1 MDTMKEE
8 NEKKD
13 QKVSKELQDTQN
25 KVDIR
30 NIPITRVGIK
40 DIKYPFNISD
50 RDGITQSTIGNFT
63 MSVGLPH
70 DVKGTHMSRFVKILE
85 DQDGS
90 VSIENFDNLVKNTTN
105 ILDSDSAY
113 ISVDFTYFKKKCA
126 PVSRVESLL
135 DYSINYTC
143 EVKNNLVNK
152 YLKVTVPVT
161 SLCPCSKNISDYGAH
176 NQRSHISA
184 HIRTEKTVWID
195 DVIEMLED
203 QASCQ
208 IYGLLKRPDEKYVTE
223 QAYDNPKFT
232 EDIIRDVAVT
242 LNKDDRITAYKI
254 ESENFESIHNHS
266 AYAYIEKDK
275 KKDIHNNKKNK
286 ISYLKFSQLHS
297 NFPG

>member
-1 MDTMKEE
+1 MDIIKEE
-8 NEKKD
+8 SKKKE

-25 KVDIR
+25 KVDVR

-40 DIKYPFNISD
+40 DIKYPFKIVD
-50 RDGITQSTIGNFT
+50 RDGVSQSTIGNFT

-90 VSIENFDNLVKNTTN
+90 VSIENFDQLVENTTN

-143 EVKNNLVNK
+143 EVKNNIANK

-176 NQRSHISA
+176 NQMSHISA

-275 KKDIHNNKKNK
+275 KKDIYNNKKSK

>member
-1 MDTMKEE
+1 MDIIKEE
-8 NEKKD
+8 SKKKD
-13 QKVSKELQDTQN
+13 QKALKELQDTQN
-25 KVDIR
+25 KVDVR

-40 DIKYPFNISD
+40 DIKYPFEISD
-50 RDGITQSTIGNFT
+50 RDGVPQSTIGNFT

-70 DVKGTHMSRFVKILE
+70 NVKGTHMSRFVKILE
-85 DQDGS
+85 DQDS
-90 VSIENFDNLVKNTTN
+90 SLSIKNFDSLVKNTTN

-143 EVKNNLVNK
+143 EVKNNVVNK

-242 LNKDDRITAYKI
+242 LNKDERITAYKI

-275 KKDIHNNKKNK
+275 KKDIHNNKKSK

-297 NFPG
+297 NCPG

>member
-1 MDTMKEE
+1 M
-8 NEKKD
+8 
-13 QKVSKELQDTQN
+13 
-25 KVDIR
+25 
-30 NIPITRVGIK
+30 
-40 DIKYPFNISD
+40 
-50 RDGITQSTIGNFT
+50 
-63 MSVGLPH
+63 
-70 DVKGTHMSRFVKILE
+70 
-85 DQDGS
+85 
-90 VSIENFDNLVKNTTN
+90 SIENFDSLVTNTKD
-105 ILDSDSAY
+105 ILESNSAY
-113 ISVDFTYFKKKCA
+113 ISVDFTYFKKKSA
-126 PVSRVESLL
+126 PVTHVESLL

-143 EVKNNLVNK
+143 EVKNNIINK

-223 QAYDNPKFT
+223 KAYENPKFT

-254 ESENFESIHNHS
+254 SLRILNLYIITQHMLLLKKTKKRMYITIKKVKYLTLNSLNFTQIFQV
-266 AYAYIEKDK
+266 A
-275 KKDIHNNKKNK
+275 
-286 ISYLKFSQLHS
+286 
-297 NFPG
+297 

>member
-1 MDTMKEE
+1 MDIIKEE
-8 NEKKD
+8 NKKKD
-13 QKVSKELQDTQN
+13 QKVSIELQDTQN
-25 KVDIR
+25 KVDVR

-40 DIKYPFNISD
+40 DIKYPFEISD
-50 RDGITQSTIGNFT
+50 RDKVPQSTIGNFT

-85 DQDGS
+85 DQNDS
-90 VSIENFDNLVKNTTN
+90 LSIENFDNLVKNTTDV
-105 ILDSDSAY
+105 LDSDSAY
-113 ISVDFTYFKKKCA
+113 ISVDFTYFKKKTA

-143 EVKNNLVNK
+143 EVKNNIINK

-161 SLCPCSKNISDYGAH
+161 SLCPCSRNISDYGAH

-223 QAYDNPKFT
+223 HAYDNPKFT

-242 LNKDDRITAYKI
+242 LNKDERITAYKI

-275 KKDIHNNKKNK
+275 KKDIHNNKKSK

-297 NFPG
+297 NFPV

>member
-1 MDTMKEE
+1 MDTIKEE
-8 NEKKD
+8 NNKKD
-13 QKVSKELQDTQN
+13 EKAAKVLQDTQN
-25 KVDIR
+25 KVDVR
-30 NIPITRVGIK
+30 NIPISRVGIK
-40 DIKYPFNISD
+40 DIKYPFKISD
-50 RDGITQSTIGNFT
+50 KSGEIQSTIGTFT

-85 DQDGS
+85 DQEDCI
-90 VSIENFDNLVKNTTN
+90 SIENFNDLVKNTTN
-105 ILDSDSAY
+105 ILSSDSAY
-113 ISVDFTYFKKKCA
+113 ISVDFTYFKKKVA

-135 DYSINYTC
+135 DYSVNFTC
-143 EVKNNLVNK
+143 EVKNNVVYK
-152 YLKVTVPVT
+152 YLKVVVPVT

-184 HIRTEKTVWID
+184 HIRTEETVWID

-275 KKDIHNNKKNK
+275 KKDTYNNKKSK

>member
-1 MDTMKEE
+1 MDIIKEE
-8 NEKKD
+8 NKSKDKTASKK
-13 QKVSKELQDTQN
+13 LQDTQN
-25 KVDIR
+25 KVDVR
-30 NIPITRVGIK
+30 DIPINRVGIK
-40 DIKYPFNISD
+40 DIKYPFQISD
-50 RDGITQSTIGNFT
+50 KNGNIQSTIGTFT

-85 DQDGS
+85 DQKDFI
-90 VSIENFDNLVKNTTN
+90 SIENFDQLVKNTTK
-105 ILDSDSAY
+105 ILSSESAY
-113 ISVDFTYFKKKCA
+113 ISVDFTYFKRKSA

-135 DYSINYTC
+135 DYSVNFTC
-143 EVKNNLVNK
+143 EVKNNIVNK
-152 YLKVTVPVT
+152 FLKVTVPVT

-184 HIRTEKTVWID
+184 HVRTEKTVWID
-195 DVIEMLED
+195 DIIEILEN

-232 EDIIRDVAVT
+232 EDIIRDLAVT
-242 LNKDDRITAYKI
+242 LNKDDRVTAYKI

-275 KKDIHNNKKNK
+275 KKDVHNSKKSK

>member
-1 MDTMKEE
+1 MDTFEDS
-8 NEKKD
+8 KKKGKGLSD
-13 QKVSKELQDTQN
+13 ELQDTQN

-30 NIPITRVGIK
+30 NISISRVGIK
-40 DIKYPFNISD
+40 DIKYPFDISD
-50 RDGITQSTIGNFT
+50 KDGVSQSTIGNFT
-63 MSVGLPH
+63 MSVGLP
-70 DVKGTHMSRFVKILE
+70 DNVKGTHMSRFVKILE
-85 DQDGS
+85 DQKEPL
-90 VSIENFDNLVKNTTN
+90 SIENFDSLVVNTSD
-105 ILDSDSAY
+105 ILGSDAAY
-113 ISVDFTYFKKKCA
+113 ISVDFTYFKKKKA
-126 PVSRVESLL
+126 PVTKVESLL

-143 EVKNNLVNK
+143 EVKNNIINK
-152 YLKVTVPVT
+152 YLKVIVPVT

-223 QAYDNPKFT
+223 RAYENPKFT

-242 LNKDDRITAYKI
+242 LNKDYRITAYKI

-266 AYAYIEKDK
+266 EYAYIEKDK
-275 KKDIHNNKKNK
+275 KKDIHNNKKSK
-286 ISYLKFSQLHS
+286 ISYLKFYQLHS
-297 NFPG
+297 NFPC

>member
-1 MDTMKEE
+1 M
-8 NEKKD
+8 
-13 QKVSKELQDTQN
+13 
-25 KVDIR
+25 
-30 NIPITRVGIK
+30 
-40 DIKYPFNISD
+40 
-50 RDGITQSTIGNFT
+50 
-63 MSVGLPH
+63 
-70 DVKGTHMSRFVKILE
+70 
-85 DQDGS
+85 
-90 VSIENFDNLVKNTTN
+90 
-105 ILDSDSAY
+105 
-113 ISVDFTYFKKKCA
+113 
-126 PVSRVESLL
+126 
-135 DYSINYTC
+135 
-143 EVKNNLVNK
+143 
-152 YLKVTVPVT
+152 KVTVPVT

-242 LNKDDRITAYKI
+242 LNKDERITAYKI

-275 KKDIHNNKKNK
+275 KKDIHNNKKSK

>member
-1 MDTMKEE
+1 MDIIKEE
-8 NEKKD
+8 SKKRD
-13 QKVSKELQDTQN
+13 QKALKELQDTQN
-25 KVDIR
+25 KVDVR

-40 DIKYPFNISD
+40 DIKYPFEISD
-50 RDGITQSTIGNFT
+50 RDGVPQSTIGNFT

-70 DVKGTHMSRFVKILE
+70 NVKGTHMSRFVKILE
-85 DQDGS
+85 DQDS
-90 VSIENFDNLVKNTTN
+90 SLSIKNFDSLVKNTTN

-143 EVKNNLVNK
+143 EVKNNVVNK

-242 LNKDDRITAYKI
+242 LNKDERITAYKI

-275 KKDIHNNKKNK
+275 KKDIHNNKKSK